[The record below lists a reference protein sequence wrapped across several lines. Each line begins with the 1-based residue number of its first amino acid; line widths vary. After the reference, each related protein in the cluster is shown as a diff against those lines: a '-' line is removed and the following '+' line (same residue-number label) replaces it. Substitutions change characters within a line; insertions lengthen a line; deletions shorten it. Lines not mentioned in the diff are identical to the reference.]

1 MSFQPFGKLPLPCAF
16 FLRRFAARLSGVIL
30 LVLLAAC
37 GPATMPPGDRIADV
51 DERQNRAMHQFNVA
65 LDRTVV
71 APVSRGYGTAVPAPV
86 RQGVSNFAANLSQ
99 PSYVLNN
106 ILQVRL
112 GQATQNTLRFLL
124 NSTIGIGGLF
134 DPATALG
141 VPARETDFGE
151 TLHVYGIGEGD
162 FIMLPVFGP
171 STTRD
176 TVGLLVDIAT
186 DPVRHVVAAPD
197 RRYASG
203 ADVLDRLGDR
213 HDNDDAIN
221 SLLYESADGYAQ
233 LRSLYLQNRR
243 FRLGG
248 AAVGFDPATG
258 AGDLGASPY
267 ADPYADP
274 YVDAYAP

>member
-1 MSFQPFGKLPLPCAF
+1 MPCASYF
-16 FLRRFAARLSGVIL
+16 SRFAARLSGLIL
-30 LVLLAAC
+30 VALLAAC
-37 GPATMPPGDRIADV
+37 GPAAMPPGDRIADV
-51 DERQNRAMHQFNVA
+51 DERQNRAMHEFNVA
-65 LDRTVV
+65 LDRTIVG
-71 APVSRGYGTAVPAPV
+71 PVSRGYGTVVPQPL
-86 RQGVSNFAANLSQ
+86 RQGVSNFASNLSQ
-99 PSYVLNN
+99 PSYVVNN

-141 VPARETDFGE
+141 VPARATDFGE
-151 TLHVYGIGEGD
+151 TLHVYGVEEGD

-176 TVGLLVDIAT
+176 TVGLLVDFAT
-186 DPVRHVVAAPD
+186 DPVGQFVGMPD

-203 ADVLDRLGDR
+203 TRVMDRLGDR
-213 HDNDDAIN
+213 YDNDDLIN
-221 SLLYESADGYAQ
+221 GILYDSADGYAQ

-248 AAVGFDPATG
+248 AAGGANPAIN
-258 AGDLGASPY
+258 AGDGADGPY
-267 ADPYADP
+267 ADPYTDP
-274 YVDAYAP
+274 YIDAYAP

>member
-1 MSFQPFGKLPLPCAF
+1 
-16 FLRRFAARLSGVIL
+16 
-30 LVLLAAC
+30 
-37 GPATMPPGDRIADV
+37 MPPGDTIADV
-51 DERQNRAMHQFNVA
+51 DERQNRAMHQVNVT
-65 LDRTVV
+65 LDRTVLGPV
-71 APVSRGYGTAVPAPV
+71 ARGYGAAVPDPL
-86 RQGVSNFAANLSQ
+86 RQGISNFATNLSQ
-99 PSYVLNN
+99 PSYVVNN

-112 GQATQNTLRFLL
+112 GQATQNTLRFLI

-141 VPARETDFGE
+141 VPARQTDFGE

-162 FIMLPVFGP
+162 FVMLPVLGP

-186 DPVRHVVAAPD
+186 DPVRLVVPLPE

-203 ADVLDRLGDR
+203 TGVLDTLGTR
-213 HDNDDAIN
+213 YDNDETIN
-221 SLLYESADGYAQ
+221 ALLYDSADSYAQ

-248 AAVGFDPATG
+248 PVLGFDPATAEGG
-258 AGDLGASPY
+258 ADAGPY
-267 ADPYADP
+267 TDP